1 MAKVNYE
8 KAWKTLKEKRIQE
21 YIKLHRTVN
30 QIIGPNKS
38 QRHIFQVA
46 NAMVSKKDLAY
57 ILGEMDKLD
66 GTKEFSKIRSKRH
79 RNRRSTK

>member
-1 MAKVNYE
+1 MVKVNYE

-38 QRHIFQVA
+38 QHHLFQVA
-46 NAMVSKKDLAY
+46 NAMFGKNNLAY
-57 ILGEMDKLD
+57 ILNEMDELD
-66 GTKEFSKIRSKRH
+66 GTHEFSNLLDDM
-79 RNRRSTK
+79 NREDK

>member
-21 YIKLHRTVN
+21 YIKLHQTCSQIVLPNN
-30 QIIGPNKS
+30 QYHLLAIS
-38 QRHIFQVA
+38 
-46 NAMVSKKDLAY
+46 NAMVSRKDLAY

-66 GTKEFSKIRSKRH
+66 GTKEFSNLLHDMNRSE
-79 RNRRSTK
+79 

>member
-21 YIKLHRTVN
+21 YIKLHQTCNQEVTPNN
-30 QIIGPNKS
+30 QIHLFSI
-38 QRHIFQVA
+38 A
-46 NAMVSKKDLAY
+46 NAMVSKKDLEY

-66 GTKEFSKIRSKRH
+66 GTKEFSNILH
-79 RNRRSTK
+79 DMNREDK

>member
-21 YIKLHRTVN
+21 YIKLHQTCSQIVLPNN
-30 QIIGPNKS
+30 QYHLLAIS
-38 QRHIFQVA
+38 

-66 GTKEFSKIRSKRH
+66 GTKEFSNILDDLNRSE
-79 RNRRSTK
+79 